1 MKQLL
6 DFIPLIIFFA
16 VFKLHDIY
24 AATGALM
31 ATTLLQ
37 MIVLW
42 FMYKKLERSQL
53 ITLALVLVFGAMTLF
68 FHNENF
74 IKWKVTVLYAAF
86 GSALWVSQFLFQQPL
101 LKKMLGKE
109 LGLPNTVWNRINFSW
124 GLFFWILGA
133 LNVYIA
139 FYLPTEIWVDFKVF
153 GVLGLMLVSTVLTG
167 VYIYRYLPSN
177 NQQEQD
183 KE

>member
-16 VFKLHDIY
+16 VYKLHDIY

-31 ATTLLQ
+31 AATLLQ
-37 MIVLW
+37 MVVVW
-42 FMYKKLERSQL
+42 FLYKKLERSHL
-53 ITLALVLVFGAMTLF
+53 ITLVLVLGFGAMTLF
-68 FHNENF
+68 FHNEAF

-86 GSALWVSQFLFQQPL
+86 GSALWISQFLFKKPL
-101 LKKMLGKE
+101 IKNLLGKE
-109 LGLPNTVWNRINFSW
+109 MQLPDVVWNRINFSW
-124 GLFFWILGA
+124 GLFFWIVGG
-133 LNVYIA
+133 LNVYVA

-153 GVLGLMLVSTVLTG
+153 GVLGLMLVSTLLTG
-167 VYIYRYLPSN
+167 IYIYRYLPTD
-177 NQQEQD
+177 NQQD

>member
-6 DFIPLIIFFA
+6 DFIPLIIFFT
-16 VFKLHDIY
+16 VYKLHDIY

-31 ATTLLQ
+31 VTTLLQ
-37 MIVLW
+37 MFVLW
-42 FMYKKLERSQL
+42 FMYKKLERSHW
-53 ITLALVLVFGAMTLF
+53 ITLVLVLGFGAMTLF
-68 FHNENF
+68 FHNEVF

-86 GSALWVSQFLFQQPL
+86 GSALWISQFLFKKPL

-109 LGLPNTVWNRINFSW
+109 MPLPEAVWNRINFSW
-124 GLFFWILGA
+124 GLFFWLVGA

-153 GVLGLMLVSTVLTG
+153 GVLGLMLVSTLLTG
-167 VYIYRYLPSN
+167 IYIYRYLPTN

>member
-6 DFIPLIIFFA
+6 DFIPLIIFFT
-16 VFKLHDIY
+16 VYKLHDIY

-37 MIVLW
+37 MIVVW
-42 FMYKKLERSQL
+42 VMYKKLERSHW
-53 ITLALVLVFGAMTLF
+53 ITLVLVLGFGAMTLF
-68 FHNENF
+68 FHNEAF

-86 GSALWVSQFLFQQPL
+86 GSALWISQFLFRKPL
-101 LKKMLGKE
+101 IKKMLGKE
-109 LGLPNTVWNRINFSW
+109 MSLPDAVWNRFNFSW
-124 GLFFWILGA
+124 GLLFWMDGA
-133 LNVYIA
+133 INVYIA

-153 GVLGLMLVSTVLTG
+153 GVLGLMLVSTLLTG
-167 VYIYRYLPSN
+167 IYIYRYLPTN
-177 NQQEQD
+177 NQQD

>member
-16 VFKLHDIY
+16 VYKLHDIY

-31 ATTLLQ
+31 AATLLQ
-37 MIVLW
+37 MIVVW
-42 FMYKKLERSQL
+42 FLYKKLERSHL
-53 ITLALVLVFGAMTLF
+53 ITLVLVLGFGAMTLF
-68 FHNENF
+68 FHNEAF

-86 GSALWVSQFLFQQPL
+86 GSALWISQFLFKKPL
-101 LKKMLGKE
+101 IKNLLGKE
-109 LGLPNTVWNRINFSW
+109 MQLPDVVWNRINFSW

-153 GVLGLMLVSTVLTG
+153 GVLGLMMVSTVLTG

>member
-1 MKQLL
+1 
-6 DFIPLIIFFA
+6 
-16 VFKLHDIY
+16 
-24 AATGALM
+24 
-31 ATTLLQ
+31 
-37 MIVLW
+37 
-42 FMYKKLERSQL
+42 
-53 ITLALVLVFGAMTLF
+53 
-68 FHNENF
+68 
-74 IKWKVTVLYAAF
+74 
-86 GSALWVSQFLFQQPL
+86 
-101 LKKMLGKE
+101 MLGKE
-109 LGLPNTVWNRINFSW
+109 LVLPNTVWNRINFSW

>member
-6 DFIPLIIFFA
+6 DFIPLIIFFT
-16 VFKLHDIY
+16 VYKLHDIY

-37 MIVLW
+37 MIVVW

-68 FHNENF
+68 FHNEAF

-86 GSALWVSQFLFQQPL
+86 GSALWISQFLFQQPL

-109 LGLPNTVWNRINFSW
+109 MSLPDTVWNRINFSW

-153 GVLGLMLVSTVLTG
+153 GVLGLMLVSTLLTG
-167 VYIYRYLPSN
+167 IYIYRYLPTN
-177 NQQEQD
+177 NQQD

>member
-6 DFIPLIIFFA
+6 DFIPLIIFFT
-16 VFKLHDIY
+16 VYKLHDIY

-37 MIVLW
+37 MIVVW
-42 FMYKKLERSQL
+42 FMYKKLERSHW
-53 ITLALVLVFGAMTLF
+53 ITLVLVLGFGAMTLF
-68 FHNENF
+68 FHNEAF

-86 GSALWVSQFLFQQPL
+86 GSALWISQFLFRKPL
-101 LKKMLGKE
+101 IKKMLGKE
-109 LGLPNTVWNRINFSW
+109 MSLPDAVWNRINFSW
-124 GLFFWILGA
+124 GLFFWMVGA

-153 GVLGLMLVSTVLTG
+153 GVLGLMLVSTLLTG
-167 VYIYRYLPSN
+167 IYIYRYLPTN
-177 NQQEQD
+177 NQQD

>member
-31 ATTLLQ
+31 ATTILQ
-37 MIVLW
+37 MVVIW
-42 FMYKKLERSQL
+42 FMYKKLERSHL
-53 ITLALVLVFGAMTLF
+53 ITLVVVLIFGAMTLF

-86 GSALWVSQFLFQQPL
+86 GSALWVSQFLLQKPL
-101 LKKMLGKE
+101 MKKMLGKE
-109 LGLPNTVWNRINFSW
+109 LSLPDAVWNRINFSW
-124 GLFFWILGA
+124 GLFFWIIGA
-133 LNVYIA
+133 INVYIA
-139 FYLPTEIWVDFKVF
+139 FYMPTEIWVDFKVF
-153 GVLGLMLVSTVLTG
+153 GVLGLMLLSTVITG
-167 VYIYRYLPSN
+167 IYIYRYLPSHD
-177 NQQEQD
+177 QQEQD
-183 KE
+183 KD

>member
-16 VFKLHDIY
+16 VYKLHDIY

-31 ATTLLQ
+31 AATLLQ
-37 MIVLW
+37 MIVVW
-42 FMYKKLERSQL
+42 FLYKKLERSHL
-53 ITLALVLVFGAMTLF
+53 ITLVLVLGFGAMTLF
-68 FHNENF
+68 FHNEAF

-86 GSALWVSQFLFQQPL
+86 GSALWISQFLFKKPL
-101 LKKMLGKE
+101 IKNLLGKE
-109 LGLPNTVWNRINFSW
+109 MQLPDVVWNRINFSW
-124 GLFFWILGA
+124 GLFFWFVGG
-133 LNVYIA
+133 LNLYVA

-153 GVLGLMLVSTVLTG
+153 GVLGLMLVSTLLTG
-167 VYIYRYLPSN
+167 IYIYRYLPTD
-177 NQQEQD
+177 NQQD